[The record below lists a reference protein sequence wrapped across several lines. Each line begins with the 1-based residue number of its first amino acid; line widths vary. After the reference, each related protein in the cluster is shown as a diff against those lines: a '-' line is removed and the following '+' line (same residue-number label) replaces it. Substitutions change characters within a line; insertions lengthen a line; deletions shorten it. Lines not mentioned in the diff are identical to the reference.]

1 MIGSSGWIKYPRG
14 GSRGQKGGL
23 QGQRG
28 GPKGQRG
35 GPKGQEG
42 RAAPLKVA
50 SWSTATYMHFSSSL
64 VVCKKKNPLWGS
76 VVDGHFQPLG

>member
-1 MIGSSGWIKYPRG
+1 MKTARVTSDRQFWLDKYPRG

-50 SWSTATYMHFSSSL
+50 NWSTVKLLM
-64 VVCKKKNPLWGS
+64 
-76 VVDGHFQPLG
+76 